1 MGYKELDTKELYLG
15 KTLVD
20 LSNHF
25 CQIIMLMSN
34 TYRII
39 MSSERIF
46 IFRTPRK
53 TIEVSNIETAASA
66 SNVEIPRKRFSQG
79 WPDP

>member
-1 MGYKELDTKELYLG
+1 
-15 KTLVD
+15 
-20 LSNHF
+20 
-25 CQIIMLMSN
+25 MSN

-39 MSSERIF
+39 MSSEQIF

-53 TIEVSNIETAASA
+53 TIDVSNIETAAAA